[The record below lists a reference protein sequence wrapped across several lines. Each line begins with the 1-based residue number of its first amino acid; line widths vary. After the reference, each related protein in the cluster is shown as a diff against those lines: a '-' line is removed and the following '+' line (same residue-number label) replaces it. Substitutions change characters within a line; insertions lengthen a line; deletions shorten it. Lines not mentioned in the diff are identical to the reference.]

1 MSSSDGLTLA
11 LVALFVVMIVSLL
24 VAAARVEI
32 AKKRGAKTPAVTAPT
47 RPVPMNQAARDL
59 EKTPVTH
66 ENRAIRDSYA
76 ALLKNTDPVEVAK
89 QAERFAPQLVDA
101 LQRIGELAR
110 YDRRTQ
116 P

>member
-1 MSSSDGLTLA
+1 MSSSGGLTLA
-11 LVALFVVMIVSLL
+11 LVILFVAMIVSLL

-32 AKKRGAKTPAVTAPT
+32 AKKRGAKTATTEAP

-59 EKTPVTH
+59 EKTPVTDG
-66 ENRAIRDSYA
+66 NRAIRDSYA

-101 LQRIGELAR
+101 LQKIGELTK
-110 YDRRTQ
+110 YDPKRTQ